1 LLIKEV
7 DFLESVIVPD
17 APEDDSERDAVGR
30 IDTVLVHP
38 DKPNEWCALE
48 LQAVSAPA
56 VIPSRTVRVGLSPG
70 VSRQAAEKSGVDLKC
85 VERPLLAQ
93 SRRSQKQRR
102 RLFTQ
107 YSDNG
112 KHFLVFG
119 RLTERAPPKRYI
131 YWSQQLLLI
140 FYSASGRGDHQGN
153 TMIPYLS

>member
-1 LLIKEV
+1 
-7 DFLESVIVPD
+7 
-17 APEDDSERDAVGR
+17 
-30 IDTVLVHP
+30 
-38 DKPNEWCALE
+38 
-48 LQAVSAPA
+48 
-56 VIPSRTVRVGLSPG
+56 VIPSRTVRVGLSLVFPDKQ
-70 VSRQAAEKSGVDLKC
+70 RKKADLTSN
-85 VERPLLAQ
+85 VLNGRLLAQ
-93 SRRSQKQRR
+93 SGRSQKQRR